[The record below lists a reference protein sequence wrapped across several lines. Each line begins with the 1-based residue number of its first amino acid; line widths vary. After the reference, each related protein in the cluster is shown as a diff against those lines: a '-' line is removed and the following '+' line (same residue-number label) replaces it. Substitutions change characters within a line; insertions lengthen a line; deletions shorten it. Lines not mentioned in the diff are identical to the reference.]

1 MSNKLNLKKLS
12 FLIYG
17 LGVTGNSVIKF
28 FKKKNLSNF
37 YIWDD
42 KKGFLKNSKSKSF
55 NLSKLIKVVDYIVLS
70 PGVSLKK
77 AKFKNDLKKYKKK
90 IISDIDLLYLTNPN
104 LKSIVVTGSNGK
116 STTCEIIVH
125 LLKKNNFNVLL
136 GGNIGTPVLNLNI
149 KKNTLLIIEAS
160 SFQLSHSQFI
170 SPKFAILLNIT
181 NDHLDWHGSMQ
192 NYSNSKFKIFNLQ
205 KKNDFALINIKLKN
219 IFKKKK
225 YLSKN
230 VPIKT
235 NAYNRI
241 RHKLKNIYLKSG
253 ANNENMCFVYTLSK
267 LLKISENSFL
277 KSLNTFKGL
286 PHRYEIFLKKRNITF
301 VNDSKATSL
310 RSAKLA
316 LENSKNIHWIVGG
329 LPKEKDKISLNSVK
343 KNIFKA
349 YIIGKNTKFFK
360 NKIYKK
366 IKFSVTK
373 NLKYTVKKVIKDIN
387 SFKKEKHTIL
397 LSPGAASFD
406 QFKNFEDRGN
416 KFKNLSKLYAKKII

>member
-1 MSNKLNLKKLS
+1 M
-12 FLIYG
+12 
-17 LGVTGNSVIKF
+17 
-28 FKKKNLSNF
+28 
-37 YIWDD
+37 
-42 KKGFLKNSKSKSF
+42 
-55 NLSKLIKVVDYIVLS
+55 
-70 PGVSLKK
+70 
-77 AKFKNDLKKYKKK
+77 
-90 IISDIDLLYLTNPN
+90 
-104 LKSIVVTGSNGK
+104 
-116 STTCEIIVH
+116 
-125 LLKKNNFNVLL
+125 
-136 GGNIGTPVLNLNI
+136 
-149 KKNTLLIIEAS
+149 
-160 SFQLSHSQFI
+160 
-170 SPKFAILLNIT
+170 LNIT

-192 NYSNSKFKIFNLQ
+192 DYSNSKFKIFNLQ
-205 KKNDFALINIKLKN
+205 KKNDFALINKKLKN

-225 YLSKN
+225 YLCKN

-241 RHKLKNIYLKSG
+241 KHKLKNIYLKSG

-329 LPKEKDKISLNSVK
+329 LPKEKDEISLNSVK

-349 YIIGKNTKFFK
+349 YIIGENTKFFK
-360 NKIYKK
+360 NKINKK

-387 SFKKEKHTIL
+387 LLKKEKHTVL